1 MSNKIPEQITA
12 FRVYAN
18 GTDLIG
24 IASVELPELSNLTET
39 ISGTGVLG
47 EYESPAVGDFGS
59 TSVTLKWTS
68 LTEKASRVLN
78 PFLSLQLECKA
89 SEQQADMQTGAKT
102 SIPVEITIFGTAKK
116 AGSGSL
122 ETNKKMENETEIE
135 AVRIEHTVNGKQK
148 LLLDKANMIYAVDG
162 IDIMLP
168 IRANLGLAF

>member
-1 MSNKIPEQITA
+1 MNSIPEQITA

-47 EYESPAVGDFGS
+47 EYESPAMGAFS
-59 TSVTLKWTS
+59 SMSVTLKWNS
-68 LTEKASRVLN
+68 QTEKASSLLN
-78 PFLSLQLECKA
+78 PFLPLQLECKG
-89 SEQQADMQTGAKT
+89 SEQQADILTGAKK
-102 SIPVEITIFGTAKK
+102 SVPVEITIFGTAKK
-116 AGSGSL
+116 ASLGSL

-135 AVRIEHTVNGKQK
+135 VVRLINTINGKNS
-148 LLLDKANMIYAVDG
+148 LLLDKANMICAIDG

-168 IRANLGLAF
+168 VRSNLGLAF